1 MDVAETC
8 KIQNFGVLF
17 LLVLCVLSK
26 SMDYYPLLLQYF
38 GTSILGEEVSPATPV
53 IPPLCITVNTAEL
66 FLKCSITCLKNHSID
81 GRTENVN
88 KNAKPVG
95 FFIVSH
101 FDLIK
106 DGDVLTI
113 TTFTV

>member
-1 MDVAETC
+1 MVYAETN
-8 KIQNFGVLF
+8 KMQNFGVLF

-26 SMDYYPLLLQYF
+26 SPYPLLLQYF
-38 GTSILGEEVSPATPV
+38 GTSILEKEVSPASPV

-66 FLKCSITCLKNHSID
+66 SLECSITCLKNHSID

-95 FFIVSH
+95 FFIILL

-106 DGDVLTI
+106 D
-113 TTFTV
+113 